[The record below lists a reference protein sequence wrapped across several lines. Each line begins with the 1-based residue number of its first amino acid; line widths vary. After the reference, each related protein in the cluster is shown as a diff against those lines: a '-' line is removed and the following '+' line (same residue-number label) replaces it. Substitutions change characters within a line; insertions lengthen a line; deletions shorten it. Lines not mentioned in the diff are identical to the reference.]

1 MRIVVMG
8 QAAFGEAVLKRL
20 RADGRDIVG
29 VSAPAPRNGAADPL
43 WAAAEAAGL
52 TPIPTKE
59 LKTDSGM
66 ARWRDLKPDL
76 CIMAFVTVIL
86 PIAVFSIPRQG
97 TIQYHP
103 SLLPLHRGS
112 SSINWAII
120 NGDTETGVTI
130 FWPDHGVD
138 SGPIL
143 LQKRVAVGPDDTVGS
158 IYFDRLSPA
167 GIDALSESV
176 NLVESGR
183 APRREQD
190 HAQATHEPPCG
201 DEHAAIHW
209 HESAARIY
217 ALIRGCNP
225 KPGAWTMFRGAKLRI
240 FDARLTGGQESGM
253 PGSVLRLSG
262 DGLDVRLNG
271 GVLRIARVQPEGEK
285 KLPAHEWAA
294 RAGIAPGIQLR

>member
-1 MRIVVMG
+1 MRVVIMG
-8 QAAFGEAVLKRL
+8 QAAFGEAVFQRL
-20 RADGRDIVG
+20 RADGRQIVG

-43 WAAAEAAGL
+43 WSAAEAGGL
-52 TPIPTKE
+52 APIPTVE
-59 LKTDSGM
+59 LKTDGGM
-66 ARWRDLKPDL
+66 DRWLDLRPDL
-76 CIMAFVTVIL
+76 CVMAFVTVIL

-120 NGDTETGVTI
+120 NGDAETGVTI
-130 FWPDHGVD
+130 FWPDQGVD

-143 LQKRVAVGPDDTVGS
+143 LQKRVAIGPDDTVGS

-176 NLVESGR
+176 NLIESGR
-183 APRREQD
+183 APRTEQD
-190 HAQATHEPPCG
+190 HAMATHEPPCG
-201 DEHAAIHW
+201 DELAAIRW

-225 KPGAWTMFRGAKLRI
+225 RPGAWTMFRGGKLRV
-240 FDARLTGGQESGM
+240 FDARLTGGHEPGM
-253 PGSVLRLSG
+253 PGSVLKLSG

-271 GVLRIARVQPEGEK
+271 GILRIARVQPEGEK
-285 KLPAHEWAA
+285 KQPAHEWAA
-294 RAGIAPGIQLR
+294 RAGITPGTQLR